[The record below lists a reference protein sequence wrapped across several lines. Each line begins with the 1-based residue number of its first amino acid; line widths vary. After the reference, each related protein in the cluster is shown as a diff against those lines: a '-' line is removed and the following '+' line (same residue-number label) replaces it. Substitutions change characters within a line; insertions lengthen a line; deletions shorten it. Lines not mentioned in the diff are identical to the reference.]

1 MYVIQ
6 GRSERRPGEISRI
19 KIPRDKFS
27 LECGKQLDHTLP
39 RIGRNA
45 IKQSRGPDPQ
55 KNRFSRSVVCI
66 EALIIENREEAS
78 RKFLFPFFLFYK
90 LSYLPPSETFFP
102 IPLLSLYICK
112 SATRIAVLSLLFR
125 FRFRIDESQNKTI
138 YVTQFTPISF
148 ITNML
153 VGYEVVNEQ

>member
-1 MYVIQ
+1 MIQ
-6 GRSERRPGEISRI
+6 GRSERRSGEISRI

-78 RKFLFPFFLFYK
+78 REFLFPFFFFFYK

-112 SATRIAVLSLLFR
+112 SATRIAAFASVSIPFPFSNR
-125 FRFRIDESQNKTI
+125 PESEQNDLYNTVYYFLYYK
-138 YVTQFTPISF
+138 YSCWLVTQW
-148 ITNML
+148 
-153 VGYEVVNEQ
+153 

>member
-1 MYVIQ
+1 MIQ
-6 GRSERRPGEISRI
+6 GRSERRSGEISRI

-78 RKFLFPFFLFYK
+78 REFLFPFFFFFYK

-102 IPLLSLYICK
+102 IPLLSLYIYVK
-112 SATRIAVLSLLFR
+112 VQLVSLLSLLFR
-125 FRFRIDESQNKTI
+125 FRFPFRIDQSQNKTI
-138 YVTQFTPISF
+138 YITQFTISF
-148 ITNML
+148 ITNIP
-153 VGYEVVNEQ
+153 VGWLRSGE